1 MYIHDIRKEFFDVIK
16 SHERVLVVANFDV
29 DSVCAVKILQWLLK
43 CDHVTYTLVPVR
55 GKSDLIQAFKDN
67 VGHADDTDI
76 GSTVKYVIMIN
87 CGGTI
92 DIVDFFEPPEDVVIF
107 VADSHRPT
115 DVCNIYSD
123 GQVRLLMKQ
132 EDDEGKSINFASRLG
147 SWAKHCKIF
156 KHVSGKQG
164 PKLYVLIYRCS

>member
-1 MYIHDIRKEFFDVIK
+1 MYISDLRKDFFDVIK

-55 GKSDLIQAFKDN
+55 GKTDLIQAFKDN
-67 VGHADDTDI
+67 VGNENDTDM
-76 GSTVKYVIMIN
+76 GSTVKFVVMIN
-87 CGGTI
+87 CGGTF
-92 DIVDFFEPPEDVVIF
+92 DIVDFFEPPEDVTIF

-132 EDDEGKSINFASRLG
+132 EDDEGE
-147 SWAKHCKIF
+147 
-156 KHVSGKQG
+156 
-164 PKLYVLIYRCS
+164 

>member
-16 SHERVLVVANFDV
+16 THERVLVVANFDV

-76 GSTVKYVIMIN
+76 GSSVKYVIMIN

-132 EDDEGKSINFASRLG
+132 EDDEGKSINFASGLG
-147 SWAKHCKIF
+147 SWPNHSKMHKRAW
-156 KHVSGKQG
+156 
-164 PKLYVLIYRCS
+164 